1 MTRVVLKGLAA
12 RPLRTLLSALA
23 IVVGVAFVCAALTFT
38 GALRDASDSLSSAA
52 YDGTDAVVTAE
63 TTFEPS
69 MDGWA
74 ETPTLA
80 AATLDQVRRAPG
92 VELAA
97 GDVTDTAQIVGRD
110 GKPVGDGPYFGTGFD
125 ARTPGADRLTPFR
138 LADGR
143 WAAGGGEV
151 VIDQATAEKEK
162 YAIGDRVKVAT
173 RGEARE
179 FEVVGIATF
188 ADVKSLGTATFAVFD
203 LAEAQTLFDKGG
215 RYDRILVAGSLDEPP
230 AGTQLR
236 SAAADDRFDLDGLS
250 SFVGILRTVLLAF
263 AGVAL
268 LVGAFTI
275 FNALSIAVAQ
285 RTRELGLLRMV
296 GAGRGQLRRMVLLE
310 ALAIGLGASVLGLGA
325 GLLLA
330 AGLEGLF
337 ESMGLGLP
345 IASMS
350 LSGGTVVAA
359 LLVGV
364 GVTVVAALMPARRAT
379 KIAPVAALR
388 EASDAGARVRLPG
401 RILRAVTG
409 FVGRPSARLG
419 GSAGRLA
426 RSNAMRHPGRTATTA
441 SALLIGVA
449 LVTAV
454 TVVAKGLQD
463 VSTGSLERR
472 VQATAVVG
480 AADGWSPIDPAIE
493 RAVASAPGVTGST
506 SLRQDG
512 ALAFGE
518 EEGVN
523 AVDPGTVTRLFA
535 YDLKAGD
542 EAAVAGL
549 GRDGALVDDGWATE
563 HGLKVGDA
571 FTITSAKGAE
581 LDLTVRAIEES
592 PVLDV
597 LSLGPITISHEAFE
611 GVFAAERNR
620 FTLVAG
626 GDQAALQR
634 AVAAFPEVEVSTK
647 DEFIAKQT
655 EWIGQ
660 ILGVL
665 WVLLALAVIVSLFG
679 IVNTL
684 VLATFERRR
693 ELGTLRAM
701 GMSRRQVRRMVRHES
716 VITALMGALPGI
728 AVGLGLA
735 AAVVAALGE
744 YGLEFVIPVGA
755 LIAVAV
761 IAVLAGHG
769 RGRAPGQAGREDGRP
784 HRARLRVGRS
794 GAPAT
799 PAGAPRHASSRAS
812 ASFTTSAR
820 LRGPWSAAM
829 KWLAIHSE

>member
-1 MTRVVLKGLAA
+1 MTRIVIKGLAA

-52 YDGTDAVVTAE
+52 YDGTDAVVTAK

-74 ETPTLA
+74 ETPTIA

-125 ARTPGADRLTPFR
+125 ARTPGAERLTPFR

-162 YAIGDRVKVAT
+162 FAIGDRVKVAT

-179 FEVVGIATF
+179 FDVVGIATF

-203 LAEAQTLFDKGG
+203 LAEAQTLFDKAG
-215 RYDRILVAGSLDEPP
+215 RYDRILVAGSLAEAP
-230 AGTQLR
+230 AGTQIR
-236 SAAADDRFDLDGLS
+236 SATADDRFDLDGLKS
-250 SFVGILRTVLLAF
+250 IVGILRTVLLAF

-285 RTRELGLLRMV
+285 RTRELGLLRMI
-296 GAGRGQLRRMVLLE
+296 GAGRSQVRRMVLLE

-330 AGLEGLF
+330 AGLERLF

-359 LLVGV
+359 LLIGV

-379 KIAPVAALR
+379 KVAPVAALR

-401 RILRAVTG
+401 RVLRALTG
-409 FVGRPSARLG
+409 LVGRPSARLG

-426 RSNAMRHPGRTATTA
+426 RSNAMRHPGRTAATA

-454 TVVAKGLQD
+454 TVVAKGLED

-493 RAVASAPGVTGST
+493 RAVADAPGVTGST

-542 EAAVAGL
+542 EAAIAGL

-571 FTITSAKGAE
+571 FAITSTNGTE

-597 LSLGPITISHEAFE
+597 LSLGPITISQEAF
-611 GVFAAERNR
+611 GVVFAAERNR

-626 GDQAALQR
+626 GDEAALQR

-665 WVLLALAVIVSLFG
+665 WALLALAVIVSLFG

-728 AVGLGLA
+728 AAGLGLA

-761 IAVLAGHG
+761 IAVLAGMAAAVLPA
-769 RGRAPGQAGREDGRP
+769 RRA
-784 HRARLRVGRS
+784 ARTDVL
-794 GAPAT
+794 
-799 PAGAPRHASSRAS
+799 
-812 ASFTTSAR
+812 
-820 LRGPWSAAM
+820 AA
-829 KWLAIHSE
+829 LAYE

>member
-12 RPLRTLLSALA
+12 RPLRTSLSALA
-23 IVVGVAFVCAALTFT
+23 IIVGVAFVCAALTFT
-38 GALRDASDSLSSAA
+38 GAMRGAADSLSSAA
-52 YDGTDAVVTAE
+52 YDGTDAVVTAK
-63 TTFEPS
+63 TAFEPGVDS
-69 MDGWA
+69 FT

-80 AATLDQVRRAPG
+80 ATTLDEVRGAPG
-92 VELAA
+92 VKVAV
-97 GDVTDTAQIVGRD
+97 GDISDTAQIIGRD
-110 GKPVGDGPYFGTGFD
+110 GEPVGDGPYFGTGFD
-125 ARTPGADRLTPFR
+125 AGTPGTERLTPFR

-151 VIDQATAEKEK
+151 VIDQSTAESEQ
-162 YAIGDRVKVAT
+162 YAIGDRIKVAT
-173 RGEARE
+173 RGAAQE

-203 LAEAQTLFDKGG
+203 LGEAQTLFDKAG
-215 RYDRILVAGSLDEPP
+215 RYDRILVAGTLDEGPP
-230 AGTQLR
+230 GTQVR
-236 SAAADDRFDLDGLS
+236 SAAADDRFDLEGLQTI
-250 SFVGILRTVLLAF
+250 VGILRTVLLAF

-296 GAGRGQLRRMVLLE
+296 GASRSQVRRMVLLE
-310 ALAIGLGASVLGLGA
+310 ALAIGFGASVLGLGA
-325 GLLLA
+325 GFLLA
-330 AGLEGLF
+330 AGLQGLF

-345 IASMS
+345 IAGLS

-364 GVTVVAALMPARRAT
+364 GVTAVAALLPARRAT
-379 KIAPVAALR
+379 KVAPVAALR
-388 EASDAGARVRLPG
+388 EAADAGARLRLPG
-401 RILRAVTG
+401 RVLRAVTG
-409 FVGRPSARLG
+409 LVGRPSARLG

-426 RSNAMRHPGRTATTA
+426 RSNAMRHPGRTAATA

-454 TVVAKGLQD
+454 TVVATGLQD
-463 VSTGSLERR
+463 VSKGSLDRR
-472 VQATAVVG
+472 VQATAVVA
-480 AADGWSPIDPAIE
+480 AADGWSPIDPAVE
-493 RAVASAPGVTGST
+493 RAVMDVPGVEAVT

-512 ALAFGE
+512 ALAFGQ

-523 AVDPGTVTRLFA
+523 AVDQGMITRLFA

-542 EAAVAGL
+542 DAAIAGM

-563 HGLKVGDA
+563 HGLEVGDA
-571 FTITSAKGAE
+571 FSITSPNGTE

-597 LSLGPITISHEAFE
+597 LSLGPITISQEAYLGAFE
-611 GVFAAERNR
+611 NERNR

-626 GDQAALQR
+626 GDVAAIER
-634 AVAAFPEVEVSTK
+634 AVASFPEVAVSTK
-647 DEFIAKQT
+647 DEFITTQT

-660 ILGVL
+660 ILAVL

-701 GMSRRQVRRMVRHES
+701 GASRRQLRRMVRHES

-735 AAVVAALGE
+735 AAAVAALGE
-744 YGLEFVIPVGA
+744 YGLEFVVPTGA

-761 IAVLAGHG
+761 IAVLAGMAAAVLPA
-769 RGRAPGQAGREDGRP
+769 RRA
-784 HRARLRVGRS
+784 ARTDVL
-794 GAPAT
+794 
-799 PAGAPRHASSRAS
+799 
-812 ASFTTSAR
+812 
-820 LRGPWSAAM
+820 AA
-829 KWLAIHSE
+829 LAYE

>member
-1 MTRVVLKGLAA
+1 
-12 RPLRTLLSALA
+12 
-23 IVVGVAFVCAALTFT
+23 
-38 GALRDASDSLSSAA
+38 
-52 YDGTDAVVTAE
+52 
-63 TTFEPS
+63 
-69 MDGWA
+69 
-74 ETPTLA
+74 
-80 AATLDQVRRAPG
+80 
-92 VELAA
+92 
-97 GDVTDTAQIVGRD
+97 
-110 GKPVGDGPYFGTGFD
+110 
-125 ARTPGADRLTPFR
+125 
-138 LADGR
+138 
-143 WAAGGGEV
+143 
-151 VIDQATAEKEK
+151 
-162 YAIGDRVKVAT
+162 
-173 RGEARE
+173 
-179 FEVVGIATF
+179 
-188 ADVKSLGTATFAVFD
+188 
-203 LAEAQTLFDKGG
+203 
-215 RYDRILVAGSLDEPP
+215 
-230 AGTQLR
+230 
-236 SAAADDRFDLDGLS
+236 
-250 SFVGILRTVLLAF
+250 
-263 AGVAL
+263 
-268 LVGAFTI
+268 
-275 FNALSIAVAQ
+275 
-285 RTRELGLLRMV
+285 
-296 GAGRGQLRRMVLLE
+296 MVLLE

-379 KIAPVAALR
+379 KVAPVAALR

-426 RSNAMRHPGRTATTA
+426 RSNAMRHPGRTAATA

-493 RAVASAPGVTGST
+493 RAVASAPGVTAVT

-542 EAAVAGL
+542 EAAIAGL

-571 FTITSAKGAE
+571 FTITSAKGTE

-647 DEFIAKQT
+647 DEFITKQT

-761 IAVLAGHG
+761 IAVLAGMAAAVLPA
-769 RGRAPGQAGREDGRP
+769 RRA
-784 HRARLRVGRS
+784 ARTDVLT
-794 GAPAT
+794 A
-799 PAGAPRHASSRAS
+799 
-812 ASFTTSAR
+812 
-820 LRGPWSAAM
+820 
-829 KWLAIHSE
+829 LAYE

>member
-23 IVVGVAFVCAALTFT
+23 IVVGVAFVAAALTLT
-38 GALRDASDSLSSAA
+38 GAMGRAADSLSSAA
-52 YDGTDAVVTAE
+52 YDGTDAVVTAK
-63 TTFEPS
+63 TSFEPG
-69 MDGWA
+69 MDSFA
-74 ETPTLA
+74 QTPTLA
-80 AATLDQVRRAPG
+80 AATLDRVRTEPG
-92 VELAA
+92 VKVAV
-97 GDVTDTAQIVGRD
+97 GDISDTAQIVGRD
-110 GKPVGDGPYFGTGFD
+110 GKPVGDGPYFGAGFD
-125 ARTPGADRLTPFR
+125 ARTSGAEALTPFR
-138 LADGR
+138 LAGGR
-143 WAAGGGEV
+143 WAGGAGEV
-151 VIDQATAEKEK
+151 VIDQGTAEKER
-162 YAIGDRVKVAT
+162 YAIGDRIKVST
-173 RGEARE
+173 RGEART
-179 FEVVGIATF
+179 FEVVGIASF

-203 LAEAQTLFDKGG
+203 LAAAQTLFDKTG
-215 RYDRILVAGSLDEPP
+215 RYDRILVAGDLDSAP
-230 AGTQLR
+230 AGTQVR
-236 SAAADDRFDLDGLS
+236 SAAADDRFDLEGLK
-250 SFVGILRTVLLAF
+250 SFVDILRTILLAF

-275 FNALSIAVAQ
+275 FNALSIALAQ

-296 GAGRGQLRRMVLLE
+296 GASRRQVRHAVLLE
-310 ALAIGLGASVLGLGA
+310 ALAIGAGASVLGLGA

-330 AGLEGLF
+330 SGLESLF
-337 ESMGLGLP
+337 DSMGLSLP

-350 LSGGTVVAA
+350 LSGGTIVAA

-364 GVTVVAALMPARRAT
+364 GVTLLAALMPARRAT
-379 KIAPVAALR
+379 RVAPVAALR
-388 EASDAGARVRLPG
+388 EAGDAESRVRLPG
-401 RILRAVTG
+401 RVLRAVTG
-409 FVGRPSARLG
+409 LVGRPSARVG

-426 RSNAMRHPGRTATTA
+426 RTNAMRHPGRTAATA

-454 TVVAKGLQD
+454 TVVAKGLEE

-472 VQATAVVG
+472 VQATAVVS
-480 AADGWSPIDPAIE
+480 AADGWSPIDPALE
-493 RAVASAPGVTGST
+493 RAVASAPGVEAVT

-523 AVDPGTVTRLFA
+523 AVDPATITRLFE

-542 EAAVAGL
+542 EAAIAAL

-563 HGLKVGDA
+563 HGLQVGDA
-571 FTITSAKGAE
+571 FSLTSPKGTT

-597 LSLGPITISHEAFE
+597 LSLGPITISRDAFE
-611 GVFAAERNR
+611 GAFAAERNR
-620 FTLVAG
+620 FTLVG
-626 GDQAALQR
+626 GGGVADLR
-634 AVAAFPEVEVSTK
+634 EAVAAFPEAKVSSK
-647 DEFIAKQT
+647 DEFISLQT

-660 ILGVL
+660 ILAIL

-701 GMSRRQVRRMVRHES
+701 GMSRRQLRRMVRHES

-728 AVGLGLA
+728 GVGLGLA

-744 YGLEFVIPVGA
+744 YGLEFVIPVPA
-755 LIAVAV
+755 LVAVAV
-761 IAVLAGHG
+761 IAVLAGMAAAVLPA
-769 RGRAPGQAGREDGRP
+769 RRA
-784 HRARLRVGRS
+784 ARTDVL
-794 GAPAT
+794 
-799 PAGAPRHASSRAS
+799 
-812 ASFTTSAR
+812 
-820 LRGPWSAAM
+820 AA
-829 KWLAIHSE
+829 LAYE